1 MPPRKRKKAQPASR
15 GLSAAEAAAGTPPA
29 AVAALRAGIEEDG
42 GAPLSVYRDPLGGH
56 WQILA
61 ALPIDRVEPTPFQR
75 DLSAAHVK
83 RLTAVL
89 EALDRFL
96 DPIIAVRSEDGR
108 YWTPNGNHR
117 LASLKALGAR
127 SVIALVIPETEV
139 AYKILA
145 LNTEKAHNLREKSL
159 EVIRMA
165 RDLAG
170 RDGLKETD
178 YALEFEEAAF
188 LTLGICYEQ
197 NGRFAGGAY
206 HPILKRVDAFLG
218 KPLAFSLELR
228 ADRAAEPPR
237 ARRGGGRGDEEPQ
250 GTGLREPVPARFRR
264 GPDQPHPIPEK
275 REGRVRRDHPED
287 DGLRPEVQGRER
299 EARAGRAR
307 GRRGGGV
314 GMRRF
319 AAPRSGLLV
328 AFVAAACRRPPRT
341 PDLATAKVVDLTHA
355 FDQRTLYWPTS
366 PSAFELKPLAAG
378 QTPGGWYYSSNAFC
392 TPEHGGT
399 HLDAPDPLREGRT
412 HGRPHSGA

>member
-1 MPPRKRKKAQPASR
+1 MPPRKRKKAQPSSR
-15 GLSAAEAAAGTPPA
+15 GLSAAEAASGTPSA
-29 AVAALRAGIEEDG
+29 AVEVLRGGIEKDG

-89 EALDRFL
+89 EALGRFL

-127 SVIALVIPETEV
+127 SVIALVIPEPEV

-170 RDGLKETD
+170 RDGLAETD

-188 LTLGICYEQ
+188 VTLGICYEN

-218 KPLAFSLELR
+218 KPLSYALELR
-228 ADRAAEPPR
+228 ADRAASLLELDEAVVAAMKGLKDRGFESPYLR
-237 ARRGGGRGDEEPQ
+237 AFVVARINPIRFQRGAKAEFDETIQ
-250 GTGLREPVPARFRR
+250 KMTASARKFKAENVK
-264 GPDQPHPIPEK
+264 PEQ
-275 REGRVRRDHPED
+275 
-287 DGLRPEVQGRER
+287 L
-299 EARAGRAR
+299 ARAG
-307 GRRGGGV
+307 G
-314 GMRRF
+314 
-319 AAPRSGLLV
+319 AA
-328 AFVAAACRRPPRT
+328 
-341 PDLATAKVVDLTHA
+341 
-355 FDQRTLYWPTS
+355 
-366 PSAFELKPLAAG
+366 E
-378 QTPGGWYYSSNAFC
+378 
-392 TPEHGGT
+392 E
-399 HLDAPDPLREGRT
+399 
-412 HGRPHSGA
+412 